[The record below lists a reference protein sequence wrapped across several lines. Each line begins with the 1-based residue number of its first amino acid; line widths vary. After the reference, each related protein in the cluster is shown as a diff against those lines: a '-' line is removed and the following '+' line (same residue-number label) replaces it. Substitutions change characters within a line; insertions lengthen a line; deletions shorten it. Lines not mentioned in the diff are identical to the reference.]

1 MQVDRAI
8 YGERKA
14 PSAISS
20 GSRVG
25 VLGRKVQTCVGTMD
39 PTANKMFNSSR
50 LYSARTSL
58 LA

>member
-1 MQVDRAI
+1 MVR
-8 YGERKA
+8 ERPPLPYLQEA
-14 PSAISS
+14 EL
-20 GSRVG
+20 

-39 PTANKMFNSSR
+39 LTANKMFNSSR